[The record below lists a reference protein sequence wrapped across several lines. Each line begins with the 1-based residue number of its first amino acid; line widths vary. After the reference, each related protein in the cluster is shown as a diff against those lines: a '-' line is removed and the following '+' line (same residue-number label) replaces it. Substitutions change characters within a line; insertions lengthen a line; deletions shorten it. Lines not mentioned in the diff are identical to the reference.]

1 VVVVVV
7 MMVVVVRM
15 MWPQTHDQPVMVVV
29 MMMVVMTDLHRDLG
43 DLVGR
48 PFSAPGFL
56 SFQQRYRVRNRIK
69 KIPIARCRSEFWRCR
84 RGRLGG
90 RHRCESSGCSQ

>member
-1 VVVVVV
+1 VVV
-7 MMVVVVRM
+7 MMMVVVVVRM